1 MDNLYQQFKAV
12 FPDAPLFVGTV
23 QSVSGGVAAVQLPD
37 GGILMAR
44 GAAEI
49 GTQVWVRDGVLEG
62 EAPAL
67 PLAVVWV

>member
-23 QSVSGGVAAVQLPD
+23 QAVSGGVATEELPD
-37 GGILMAR
+37 GGVQRAR
-44 GAAEI
+44 GAAAI
-49 GTQVWVRDGVLEG
+49 GAQVWVRDGVLEG

-67 PLAVVWV
+67 PVAVVWV

>member
-23 QSVSGGVAAVQLPD
+23 QSVSGGVATVQLPD
-37 GGILMAR
+37 GGVLRAR
-44 GAAEI
+44 GDAAI
-49 GTQVWVRDGVLEG
+49 GAQVWVRDGVLEG

-67 PLAVVWV
+67 PVAVVWV

>member
-23 QSVSGGVAAVQLPD
+23 QSVSGGVATVLLPD
-37 GGILMAR
+37 GGILRAR
-44 GAAEI
+44 GDATV

-62 EAPAL
+62 EAPSL
-67 PLAVVWV
+67 PVSVLWV

>member
-23 QSVSGGVAAVQLPD
+23 QSVSGGVATVQLPD

-67 PLAVVWV
+67 PLAVVWL

>member
-23 QSVSGGVAAVQLPD
+23 QAVSGGVATVLLPD
-37 GGILMAR
+37 GGILRAR
-44 GAAEI
+44 GDAAI

-67 PLAVVWV
+67 PVAVVWV

>member
-23 QSVSGGVAAVQLPD
+23 QSVSGGVATVLLPD
-37 GGILMAR
+37 GGILRAR
-44 GAAEI
+44 GAAAI
-49 GTQVWVRDGVLEG
+49 GAQVWVRDGVLEG

-67 PLAVVWV
+67 PVAVVWL

>member
-1 MDNLYQQFKAV
+1 MDFHPQFKAV

-23 QSVSGGVAAVQLPD
+23 QSVSGGVATVQLPD
-37 GGILMAR
+37 GGILRAR
-44 GAAEI
+44 GDAAI

-67 PLAVVWV
+67 PVAVVWV

>member
-23 QSVSGGVAAVQLPD
+23 QSVSGGVATVLLPD
-37 GGILMAR
+37 GGILRAR
-44 GAAEI
+44 GDATVGA
-49 GTQVWVRDGVLEG
+49 QVWVRDGVLEG

-67 PLAVVWV
+67 PVSVLWV

>member
-23 QSVSGGVAAVQLPD
+23 QSVSGGVATVQLPD
-37 GGILMAR
+37 GGVLRAR
-44 GAAEI
+44 GDATVGA
-49 GTQVWVRDGVLEG
+49 QVWVRDGVLEG

-67 PLAVVWV
+67 PVSVLWV

>member
-23 QSVSGGVAAVQLPD
+23 QSVSGGVATVLLPD
-37 GGILMAR
+37 GGILRAR
-44 GAAEI
+44 GDATV

-67 PLAVVWV
+67 PVSVLWV

>member
-23 QSVSGGVAAVQLPD
+23 QSVSGGVATVLLPD
-37 GGILMAR
+37 GGVLRAR
-44 GAAEI
+44 GTAAI
-49 GTQVWVRDGVLEG
+49 GAQVWVRDGVLEG

-67 PLAVVWV
+67 PVSVLWV